1 MSNQY
6 DFSGILDPLIDS
18 EEEVLEIRRRAMK
31 LIREG
36 KTIMKWEGEGSTAE
50 RQFVAPISEILKETK
65 RCLKLI
71 NPDKYGFV
79 VRQSQMIRCG

>member
-71 NPDKYGFV
+71 NPYKYGFV